1 MDLGAY
7 VQIDDISELAK
18 ANGIEVQRL
27 RGYRLMVEE
36 DPLTPEKIEELAQSN
51 YKDTYN
57 LLRYKRNRHFPRE
70 SFCDDDPRQVKR
82 HAKQAY
88 RRSVR
93 QLQTYNKYCGRNDV
107 LMIHARIGGPNWEYY
122 GGPLLKL
129 EPWFL
134 ERADDGFD
142 ETYCDIYARIKPIK
156 EGGYGR

>member
-36 DPLTPEKIEELAQSN
+36 EPMTPEKIEELAQYC
-51 YKDTYN
+51 YKETYH
-57 LLRYKRNRHFPRE
+57 LHKYKRNRHFPRE

-82 HAKQAY
+82 QAKQAY

-93 QLQTYNKYCGRNDV
+93 QL
-107 LMIHARIGGPNWEYY
+107 
-122 GGPLLKL
+122 
-129 EPWFL
+129 
-134 ERADDGFD
+134 
-142 ETYCDIYARIKPIK
+142 
-156 EGGYGR
+156 